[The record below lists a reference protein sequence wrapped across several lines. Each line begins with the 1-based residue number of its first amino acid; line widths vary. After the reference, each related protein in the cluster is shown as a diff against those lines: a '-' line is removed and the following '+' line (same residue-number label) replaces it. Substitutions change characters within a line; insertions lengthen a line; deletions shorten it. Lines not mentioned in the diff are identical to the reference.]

1 MFRSTLLYLSNQP
14 RVFRFVR
21 NNRLAKKFASR
32 FVAGETLDD
41 ALVAVRALNA
51 KGITVSLDLLGESVT
66 NEAEA
71 RAGGRDYLAILDRI
85 REQHLDANVS
95 VKLTAMGLD
104 LSEELCISVMREV
117 LGRAQ
122 AYSTFVR
129 LDMESSAYTER
140 TMRLFEDRL
149 YPTYK
154 NAVGIVLQSYLYR
167 TWSDVEHAIGLKCR
181 VRLCKGAY
189 KEPASVA
196 FADKKEVDANYVKC
210 MHLLLDSG
218 NYPGIAT
225 HDPAI
230 IDEAKRYVAEKQIDR
245 SRFEFQMLYGVRRDI
260 QDQLV
265 ADGYRLRVYVPFGT
279 QWYPYLMRRLAER
292 PANVLFITGNVAR
305 EAMSRGK
312 R

>member
-21 NNRLAKKFASR
+21 NNKMAKTFARR
-32 FVAGETLDD
+32 FVAGETLDEAID
-41 ALVAVRALNA
+41 AVRALNA
-51 KGITVSLDLLGESVT
+51 KGISVSLDLLGESVT
-66 NEAEA
+66 NEGEA
-71 RAGGRDYLAILDRI
+71 RAGGAEYLKILDRI

-104 LSEELCISVMREV
+104 LSEDLCISVMREL

-140 TMRLFEDRL
+140 TLQLFEDRL

-154 NAVGIVLQSYLYR
+154 EAVGIVLQSYLYR
-167 TWSDVEHAIGLKCR
+167 TSSDVARAVALKCR

-196 FADKKEVDANYVKC
+196 FADKKDVDANYVKC
-210 MHLLLDSG
+210 MHELLDRG

-230 IDEAKRYVAEKQIDR
+230 IDEAKRYVAEKNIDR
-245 SRFEFQMLYGVRRDI
+245 SKFEFQMLYGVRRDL
-260 QDQLV
+260 QEQLV

-292 PANVLFITGNVAR
+292 PANVVFITGNVLR
-305 EAMSRGK
+305 EMMSRRK
-312 R
+312 S